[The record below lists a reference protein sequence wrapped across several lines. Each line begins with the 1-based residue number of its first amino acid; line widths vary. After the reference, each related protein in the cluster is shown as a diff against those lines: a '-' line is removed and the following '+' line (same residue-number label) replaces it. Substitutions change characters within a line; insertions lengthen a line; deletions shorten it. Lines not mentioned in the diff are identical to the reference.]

1 MLRYLMM
8 SLITFQNAKIWILQE
23 RKELL
28 KWNKKQIS
36 KNISDVTLKSW
47 RILDIKFVDISKS
60 YIISLSLQEIHCY
73 EWFNLFSFTVELLLS
88 VLYQKQET

>member
-60 YIISLSLQEIHCY
+60 VI
-73 EWFNLFSFTVELLLS
+73 
-88 VLYQKQET
+88 